1 MTARQSTVFS
11 ASNALAALGKALGEI
26 KAQDGLTWADMG
38 AVLGVSDDQAAKYVD
53 GTAAMN
59 AVTFGRGKQ
68 YWNGRFTGYFDRLCA
83 DSRPGKIDDRRGHT
97 TILEAALALSV
108 ALQDGSIT
116 PEEVRANRST
126 LENARDA
133 IEQQLAKLRP
143 VGETA

>member
-11 ASNALAALGKALGEI
+11 ASNALAAIGKALGEI
-26 KAQDGLTWADMG
+26 KAQDGLTWVDVG
-38 AVLGVSDDQAAKYVD
+38 AVLGVSDDQAAKYAE

-68 YWNGRFTGYFDRLCA
+68 AWNGRFTGYFDRLCE
-83 DSRPGKIDDRRGHT
+83 DSRPGKTDDRRAQT

-108 ALQDGSIT
+108 ALHDGTVT

-133 IEQQLAKLRP
+133 IEAQLCKLRP
-143 VGETA
+143 AA